1 MAGSVN
7 SVNLIGHLGKDPE
20 VRYTGGGQA
29 VANFSLATSDTWKD
43 KNGEKQERTEWHRIV
58 VWGKQ
63 AEHCGEYLRKGRLVH
78 IEGRLQTREWDDKDG
93 QKRYTTEIIAN
104 RVTFLG
110 GGRDSGEASREDFG
124 GASGAAPSGSGAT
137 PNGMFSSHHARHT
150 ARHASIS
157 ALGAWYPSP
166 SRTIK

>member
-43 KNGEKQERTEWHRIV
+43 KSGEKQERTEWHRIV

-93 QKRYTTEIIAN
+93 QKRHTTEIIAN

-110 GGRDSGEASREDFG
+110 GGRDAGDGDRGGSRDDRGGGRGGSSQGSQDTDPWAQGRPLEDGDCPF
-124 GASGAAPSGSGAT
+124 
-137 PNGMFSSHHARHT
+137 
-150 ARHASIS
+150 
-157 ALGAWYPSP
+157 
-166 SRTIK
+166 

>member
-1 MAGSVN
+1 MAGSLN

-93 QKRYTTEIIAN
+93 QKRHTTEIIAN

-110 GGRDSGEASREDFG
+110 GGRDAGDGDRGGSRDDRGGGRGGSSQGSQDTDPWAQGRPLEDGDCPF
-124 GASGAAPSGSGAT
+124 
-137 PNGMFSSHHARHT
+137 
-150 ARHASIS
+150 
-157 ALGAWYPSP
+157 
-166 SRTIK
+166 